1 MAVKQHKLTVARA
14 QELSFQDLLEECD
27 ALVERFEKPE
37 HPETREDQLKRL
49 SSTLDEVPD
58 IYRWFLTLESYF
70 AHWADAYADQF
81 TNKSIEFKKMRQ
93 KRDAMENAA
102 KAAKLRY
109 EGASRLLT
117 LEMGFDESGMPRGR
131 G

>member
-1 MAVKQHKLTVARA
+1 MMRQKLTVARA
-14 QELSFQDLLEECD
+14 QELLFQDLVEECD
-27 ALVERFEKPE
+27 TLLERYAKPDG
-37 HPETREDQLKRL
+37 PETREEQLERL
-49 SSTLDEVPD
+49 SLTLDEVPD

-70 AHWADAYADQF
+70 AHWADANADQHGAR
-81 TNKSIEFKKMRQ
+81 SVEFKKWRQ

-117 LEMGFDESGMPRGR
+117 LEMGFDDSGMPRGR

>member
-1 MAVKQHKLTVARA
+1 MSQQPKLTVIRA
-14 QELSFQDLLEECD
+14 QALPFQDLLEQCD
-27 ALVERFEKPE
+27 ALVERFEKPA
-37 HPETREDQLKRL
+37 HPETKEEQLERL
-49 SSTLDEVPD
+49 STTLDEIPD
-58 IYRWFLTLESYF
+58 IYRWFVTLESYF
-70 AHWADAYADQF
+70 AHWADANADQYGPR
-81 TNKSIEFKKMRQ
+81 SIEFKKMRQ
-93 KRDAMENAA
+93 KRDAMENMA

>member
-1 MAVKQHKLTVARA
+1 MSRQKLTVARA
-14 QELSFQDLLEECD
+14 QELTFQDLVEECD
-27 ALVERFEKPE
+27 ALLEKYAKPDD
-37 HPETREDQLKRL
+37 PETKEEQLKRL
-49 SSTLDEVPD
+49 ERTLDEVPD
-58 IYRWFLTLESYF
+58 LYRWFLTLESYF
-70 AHWADAYADQF
+70 AHWADANMEQYGKTSMD
-81 TNKSIEFKKMRQ
+81 FKKMRQ

>member
-1 MAVKQHKLTVARA
+1 MTRRKLTIDRAR
-14 QELSFQDLLEECD
+14 ELPFQDLVEECD
-27 ALVERFEKPE
+27 TLTERYAKPDG
-37 HPETREDQLKRL
+37 PETKEEQLERL
-49 SSTLDEVPD
+49 STTLDEVPD
-58 IYRWFLTLESYF
+58 LYRWFLTLESYF
-70 AHWADAYADQF
+70 SHWADANMDQHG
-81 TNKSIEFKKMRQ
+81 KGSIEFKKMRQ

-117 LEMGFDESGMPRGR
+117 LEMGFDDSGMPRSR